1 MLTWWIILLCD
12 LLVPAIMMI
21 GGIIMK
27 KHCPKDIN
35 GLLGYRTT
43 RSMKNMDTWKFAHEY
58 CGKLWQKV
66 GAISFA
72 VSALAHLPFY
82 HSEESTLE
90 AVSLILMAIQL
101 IVIIA
106 PIFATE
112 KALKE
117 TFNED
122 GTRK

>member
-1 MLTWWIILLCD
+1 ML
-12 LLVPAIMMI
+12 I
-21 GGIIMK
+21 GGIIMS
-27 KHCPKDIN
+27 KHCPKNIN
-35 GLLGYRTT
+35 VFFGYRTAQ
-43 RSMKNMDTWKFAHEY
+43 SMKNMDTWKFAHKY

-66 GAISFA
+66 GVISFA
-72 VSALAHLPFY
+72 VSALAHLPFF

-112 KALKE
+112 KALKKA
-117 TFNED
+117 FHED
-122 GTRK
+122 GTKR